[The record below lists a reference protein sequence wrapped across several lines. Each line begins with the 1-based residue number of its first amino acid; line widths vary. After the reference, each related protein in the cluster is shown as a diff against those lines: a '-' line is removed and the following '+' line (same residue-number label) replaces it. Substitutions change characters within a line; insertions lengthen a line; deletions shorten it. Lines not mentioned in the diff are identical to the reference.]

1 MFDWLYHKGTM
12 KLVNLEHDVIS
23 SSGMKN
29 LLILFINIDIY
40 FVNFRINCENLSSA
54 ECIFDIKAPGIILD
68 LCSSTVS

>member
-1 MFDWLYHKGTM
+1 M

-54 ECIFDIKAPGIILD
+54 KCIFDSKPPGIILD
-68 LCSSTVS
+68 LWSSTVS